1 MSVLRMVAGT
11 CYAAHALI
19 LIAIGLRYVRSK
31 EFQPYHAVALG
42 RDWNSLDPALQVL
55 LLTFTRGIGALLIA
69 IAIGTLAL
77 LIFPFR
83 EGATWANYALPLPLL
98 LSALTALWGTRSVAR
113 ATGAPTPVNQAW
125 VTIGLTVIAFLL
137 SFF

>member
-1 MSVLRMVAGT
+1 MSVLRTVAGI

-19 LIAIGLRYVRSK
+19 LIVIGLRYVRSK

-69 IAIGTLAL
+69 I
-77 LIFPFR
+77 
-83 EGATWANYALPLPLL
+83 
-98 LSALTALWGTRSVAR
+98 TAHG
-113 ATGAPTPVNQAW
+113 TPVNA
-125 VTIGLTVIAFLL
+125 L
-137 SFF
+137 SMQECSAKYKAPRTRARLVA

>member
-1 MSVLRMVAGT
+1 MVAGI

-31 EFQPYHAVALG
+31 EFLPYHAMALG

-55 LLTFTRGIGALLIA
+55 LLAFIRGIGATLIA
-69 IAIGTLAL
+69 IAISTLSL
-77 LIFPFR
+77 LIFLFP
-83 EGATWANYALPLPLL
+83 EGVPA
-98 LSALTALWGTRSVAR
+98 SAPPCERSRSIAQ

-125 VTIGLTVIAFLL
+125 ITIGLTPVLHFLSAPANDTFIL
-137 SFF
+137 RHLRCSDCVR